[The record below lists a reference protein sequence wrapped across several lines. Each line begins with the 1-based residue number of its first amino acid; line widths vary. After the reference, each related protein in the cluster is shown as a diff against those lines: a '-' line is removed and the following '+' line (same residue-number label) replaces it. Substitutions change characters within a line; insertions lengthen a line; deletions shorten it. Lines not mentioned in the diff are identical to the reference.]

1 MKKVLLVI
9 SFSLLAFGGYSQS
22 LVRYSTTN
30 GNSVHNG
37 YKDVNGEVVIPA
49 QFSIASSFSN
59 GVALVAKSNGK
70 RLLID
75 TLGNNL
81 CSKDYSDLFNIGH
94 DRYKAIVK
102 GGEDKCVDILDEKG
116 QILFSASEYDE
127 FRPYGDNGYS
137 IVVKSNM
144 YGCVDVNG
152 NVIVPCDYST
162 IKFGEFGTFGYA
174 IVQKNG
180 KYGCYRLGDDLIIPC
195 VYPNEQDALNQYYNS
210 FFSVFA
216 KNTVESELNS
226 WQKKGEFE
234 KIADWKKRVTVET
247 REAKIKELTED
258 AERKY
263 IDKYSPKDLKI
274 ELGQYDAENEVFLV
288 NVDKKELLVPV
299 PIDIAPKFKQEW
311 QSINNDV
318 VCFIEN
324 DKISIAEIVFTMPDG
339 QHFKYSNQAS
349 LNYEMAQIEYNF
361 EPLALDLQPAVNQQ
375 LSQGKQ
381 SITTTSKTVGMSDVD
396 TNIPVTDIKSNNT
409 FAVVIAN
416 EKYQKEEPVPFAM
429 NDGKVFADYCLKTLG
444 MSENNIHYVANAT
457 LNNLKYEINWVQK
470 VIDAYNGDANV
481 IFFYAGHGIPD
492 ESNKTS
498 YLLPIDG
505 FASDVTTGYSLNELY
520 EALGSKPCK
529 SVTVFMDA
537 CFSGARRD
545 GGMLASARGVAIKAK
560 EGTPVG
566 NMVVFSACQGN
577 ETAYPYPD
585 QQHGLFTYFLL
596 KKLKETQGTATYQD
610 LESFITDNVK
620 KMSIVANG
628 KSQTPTIIPSAIIG
642 NDWKNWKLK

>member
-1 MKKVLLVI
+1 MKKVLFVI
-9 SFSLLAFGGYSQS
+9 SFSILAFGGYSQS
-22 LVRYSTTN
+22 LVRYSKTN
-30 GNSVHNG
+30 GNSVHYG
-37 YKDVNGEVVIPA
+37 FKDVNGEVVIPA
-49 QFSIASSFSN
+49 QFSMATSFFD
-59 GVALVAKSNGK
+59 GVALVAKPNGK
-70 RLLID
+70 RYLID

-81 CSKDYSDLFNIGH
+81 CTKDYSDLFSIGH
-94 DRYKAIVK
+94 GRYKAVVK
-102 GGEDKCVDILDEKG
+102 SGEGKCVDILDEKG

-174 IVQKNG
+174 IVQKNE

-195 VYPNEQDALNQYYNS
+195 VCPSEQDALEQYCNS

-216 KNTVESELNS
+216 KKTVESELNA

-263 IDKYSPKDLKI
+263 IDRYSPKDLKI

-288 NVDKKELLVPV
+288 NVGKKDLLVPV

-311 QSINNDV
+311 QSINNNV
-318 VCFIEN
+318 VCFIES
-324 DKISIAEIVFTMPDG
+324 DRISIAEILFTMPDG
-339 QHFKYSNQAS
+339 LQFKYSNQAS

-375 LSQGKQ
+375 LIQGKQ
-381 SITTTSKTVGMSDVD
+381 SIATITKTVGMSDVD
-396 TNIPVTDIKSNNT
+396 TNIPVDDKKSNNT

-416 EKYQKEEPVPFAM
+416 EKYQKEESVPFAM
-429 NDGKVFADYCLKTLG
+429 NDGKVFSDYCLKTLG
-444 MSENNIHYVANAT
+444 LSENNVHYVANAT

-470 VIDAYNGDANV
+470 VIEAYKGDANV

-505 FASDVTTGYSLNELY
+505 FASDVTTGYSLDELY

-537 CFSGARRD
+537 CFSGAKRD

-610 LESFITDNVK
+610 LESYITDNVK
-620 KMSIVANG
+620 KMSIVTNG
-628 KSQTPTIIPSAIIG
+628 KSQTPTIIPSTIIG